1 MSMRQKM
8 SKKGCV
14 IKHSKWVH
22 IGFGEAEG
30 QGLEMERLGSGEVY
44 WLEVSFQQQ

>member
-1 MSMRQKM
+1 M

-22 IGFGEAEG
+22 ISVGEAEG
-30 QGLEMERLGSGEVY
+30 QGLEMESLGSGEVY